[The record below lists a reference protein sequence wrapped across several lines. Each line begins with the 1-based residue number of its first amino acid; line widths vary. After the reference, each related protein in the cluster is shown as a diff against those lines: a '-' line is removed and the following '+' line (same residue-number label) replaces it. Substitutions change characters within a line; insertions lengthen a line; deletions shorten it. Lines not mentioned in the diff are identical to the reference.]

1 LKLDDKNAKIGT
13 SRTINGFMSSII
25 FGCRANMSAG
35 GAPAGTP
42 VSVTQALADLRLS
55 HARLLE
61 EHGAN
66 AALLRLREAGI
77 TELEHRET
85 ELQQTVAAAQLQ
97 LHVAEE
103 QVARRET
110 RAALAEREV
119 GFLQALL
126 ASYNAEQEA
135 VDAETR
141 IDLAKVQQIEDLQK
155 LLEEYKESNQQLEKI
170 LTPSVGKPPCWMV
183 GKAGKTSQ
191 KRSRKSEPRSCLCR
205 RVCLFCFYFLLH

>member
-1 LKLDDKNAKIGT
+1 
-13 SRTINGFMSSII
+13 MSP
-25 FGCRANMSAG
+25 G

-42 VSVTQALADLRLS
+42 VSVTQALSDLRLS

-61 EHGAN
+61 EHGATV
-66 AALLRLREAGI
+66 ALLRLREARV
-77 TELEHRET
+77 TELEHCKI
-85 ELQQTVAAAQLQ
+85 ELQKAIESVQQQ

-135 VDAETR
+135 VVDAETR
-141 IDLAKVQQIEDLQK
+141 IDVAKIRQIEELQK
-155 LLEEYKESNQQLEKI
+155 LLEEYKESHQQLEKDI
-170 LTPSVGKPPCWMV
+170 DTLG
-183 GKAGKTSQ
+183 GKASLLSGGKSRQELSNAVEKERAEKLSLQ
-191 KRSRKSEPRSCLCR
+191 KGLF
-205 RVCLFCFYFLLH
+205 VCFRILLH